1 MTPGTILL
9 ADDDAIYRVRLA
21 RAFERRGFAPIEAH
35 DGRSALEVVDAHR
48 LDYAVLDLRMP
59 PPDGLEVLGRLKD
72 VQPHVNAV
80 VLTGYGSIATAIES
94 VRLGAT
100 YFVPKPADVR
110 DLVRAFARAEGI
122 SSEPTPPREAPS
134 LARAEWEHIQRV
146 LADCGGNISRTAR
159 ALGIQRRTLQR
170 KLSKHPVPR

>member
-1 MTPGTILL
+1 VIPPGAILL

-21 RAFERRGFAPIEAH
+21 RAFERHGFTPHEAH
-35 DGRSALEVVDAHR
+35 DGRSALEVASTQE

-59 PPDGLEVLGRLKD
+59 PPDGLEVLAQLKST
-72 VQPHVNAV
+72 QPEVNAV
-80 VLTGYGSIATAIES
+80 VLTGYGSIATAIEP

-110 DLVRAFARAEGI
+110 DLMRAFARAHESAPEI
-122 SSEPTPPREAPS
+122 PQQTPS

-146 LADCGGNISRTAR
+146 LVDCGGNISRAAKVLR
-159 ALGIQRRTLQR
+159 IQRRTLQR
-170 KLSKHPVPR
+170 KLAKHPVPR